1 MANFH
6 FFLEAATLKA
16 ALVCVSNEET
26 RYYLR
31 GVSIEPTGASVA
43 IVSTDGLRLFA
54 ARYEPARDAATV
66 LPVENFLIPG
76 VAIRRALTGYRAELI
91 NLRREGDTWFLGDIT
106 FQPIDGTFPNWP
118 RVFPSDDTLRKWL
131 GTVAQFDPAYMA
143 DMGRIAKALSPG
155 RAAMT
160 PQLHH
165 CGDNPAFVTFP
176 GRGDLFCAVMPLRG
190 ETMPAHA
197 LGALRDKI
205 TGKRDAAGA

>member
-1 MANFH
+1 MANFS
-6 FFLEAATLKA
+6 FSLEAATLKA

-76 VAIRRALTGYRAELI
+76 DAIKRALTGYKAELI
-91 NLRREGDTWFLGDIT
+91 NLRREGETWFLGDIT
-106 FQPIDGTFPNWP
+106 FQPIDGTFPDWSC
-118 RVFPSDDTLRKWL
+118 VFPSEDTLRKWL

-205 TGKRDAAGA
+205 TGKRDAVAA